1 MPEVVTGDETAT
13 FVAPLAG
20 DSVATN
26 DFVEVLRSYL
36 VTTDIVS
43 GARRSRI
50 ARRSPSQS
58 GESVEARHPA
68 PIDGLPEASVKF
80 WLKALVKT
88 DARLAAKECASFP
101 GAGLPCGQDSD
112 AG

>member
-36 VTTDIVS
+36 VTTDIIS
-43 GARRSRI
+43 GTSRSRI
-50 ARRSPSQS
+50 AKEIYGGS
-58 GESVEARHPA
+58 GKSVEGRHPS
-68 PIDGLPEASVKF
+68 PDRRTTRSLSKV
-80 WLKALVKT
+80 
-88 DARLAAKECASFP
+88 LA
-101 GAGLPCGQDSD
+101 
-112 AG
+112 